1 MDFFDDRIYL
11 DLSLS
16 KAIQTDAKGNY
27 IIEAEASNENLDFQ
41 GQIVLQRALLDSKK
55 YFLDNGV
62 ISWDHLHQRKGEDG
76 SVITDPRY
84 IIGEPL
90 SVEKRGSRTFVKA
103 ILYKGNDI
111 AEDIVKKLEDGSTII
126 HTSVG
131 GRKPIENKSFDGRF
145 GRVVGKVTGV
155 LWDELAMTYKPVNQT
170 LSPVALSSFAFVKS
184 LEAGYSTDS
193 ATATGGAAL
202 VTQDLEGAK
211 GRKKGIHALV
221 TAVAV
226 GDVGTPDAAAKLL
239 AEYGI
244 KDNEAT
250 DILRELVSRRK
261 QFSEVFKM
269 DGDLAKSFDDSIEEL
284 QKALGFDPK
293 QAPAPAPAP
302 KGKGKPEGEDDPD
315 GDDDEGEDGLGEG
328 SDELPPAAPPA
339 KVKKSVE
346 PEPPLEGEEFLDVS
360 PILSAMSK
368 SIQDVHAENKKLR
381 KLVSEQSALLKSIG
395 NAQLQSS
402 IMLKSISEIPAM
414 RKSVID
420 RNGRFGKALEGA
432 AAAGDLS
439 PAEISAKVGAAVR
452 DHKLDYHASVLIENR
467 IAKGIPLD
475 EGTMALVKSL

>member
-1 MDFFDDRIYL
+1 V
-11 DLSLS
+11 LS

-41 GQIVLQRALLDSKK
+41 GQIVLQRALLDSKD
-55 YFLDNGV
+55 YFLKNGV

-76 SVITDPRY
+76 TVMTDPRY
-84 IIGEPL
+84 IIGEPV
-90 SVEKRGSRTFVKA
+90 SVENRGTRTFVKA
-103 ILYKGNDI
+103 ILYKGNEI
-111 AEDIVKKLEDGSTII
+111 AEDIKKKLEDGATII

-131 GRKPIENKSFDGRF
+131 GRRPIVEKSFDVRSS
-145 GRVVGKVTGV
+145 RMIPKVMSV

-170 LSPVALSSFAFVKS
+170 LDPVALSSSAFVKS
-184 LEAGYSTDS
+184 LEAGYSADS

-211 GRKKGIHALV
+211 GRKKGVHALV

-226 GDVGTPDAAAKLL
+226 GDVGTPEAAAKLL

-244 KDNEAT
+244 KDSEAT
-250 DILRELVSRRK
+250 DILKELVSRRK

-293 QAPAPAPAP
+293 AATTPAPAPAP
-302 KGKGKPEGEDDPD
+302 KEKGKPEDDPD
-315 GDDDEGEDGLGEG
+315 DDDDEGEGGLGEG
-328 SDELPPAAPPA
+328 SDELPPTAPPA

-346 PEPPLEGEEFLDVS
+346 PEPPLEGAEFLDVS
-360 PILSAMSK
+360 PILSSMSK
-368 SIQDVHAENKKLR
+368 SIENSRAENKKLR
-381 KLVSEQSALLKSIG
+381 RLIVEQGALLKSIG

-402 IMLKSISEIPAM
+402 IMLKSISEVPAM

-439 PAEISAKVGAAVR
+439 PAEISAKVSAAVR

-467 IAKGIPLD
+467 ISKGIPLD